1 MFRVQI
7 KDENNFV
14 TNEGVFSTQA
24 EIEVWYEFNY
34 DYFPVPHTRHITSIV
49 DELLDKRRDQESDE
63 AISLGEALVKKIR
76 KINRR
81 KLRTGVWTQDQF
93 NALLVNATAA
103 KIERALWNGSLTTA
117 KYFMTQMSEFYSDI
131 EIAEFIA
138 SIDAHELKWV
148 ELI

>member
-1 MFRVQI
+1 MLRIVI
-7 KDENNFV
+7 KNSDGIE
-14 TNEGVFSTQA
+14 TNGAIFPTEQA
-24 EIEVWYEFNY
+24 VNEWYEFNY
-34 DYFPVPHTRHITSIV
+34 DYFPVPHTKHITSIV
-49 DELLDKRRDQESDE
+49 DELKEKQRDQESDE
-63 AISLGEALVKKIR
+63 AINLGETLVKKIR

-93 NALLVNATAA
+93 NALLVNANAA

-138 SIDAHELKWV
+138 SIDAHELKWI